1 MSEPRAHVRRRRT
14 PVAGPGG
21 TQRSA
26 PPRATAGPWGL
37 MAEYA
42 TAEALVAA
50 AQAAHDAGYR
60 LAEAYAPYPVEG
72 LAQALGFARSRVP
85 AITFAGGLAGGLG
98 GWFLQ
103 WYSAVVDFPVEV
115 GARPLNSWPMFVP
128 VTFEMTI
135 LGAALAAFFAVILG
149 NGLPRLA
156 HPVFDAPDFDLA
168 MRNRFFL
175 CLRSDDPAFDAA
187 QADALLAATRP
198 IACTEV
204 QR

>member
-1 MSEPRAHVRRRRT
+1 
-14 PVAGPGG
+14 
-21 TQRSA
+21 
-26 PPRATAGPWGL
+26 

-42 TAEALVAA
+42 TAEELVDA
-50 AQAAHDAGYR
+50 AQAAHDAGYL
-60 LAEAYAPYPVEG
+60 LAEAYAPCPVEG

-85 AITFAGGLAGGLG
+85 AITFAGGLLGGLG

-103 WYSAVVDFPVEV
+103 WYSAVVDFPIEV

-135 LGAALAAFFAVILG
+135 LGAALAAFFAVIVG

-187 QADALLAATRP
+187 GADALLAATHP
-198 IACTEV
+198 IACSEV
-204 QR
+204 PR